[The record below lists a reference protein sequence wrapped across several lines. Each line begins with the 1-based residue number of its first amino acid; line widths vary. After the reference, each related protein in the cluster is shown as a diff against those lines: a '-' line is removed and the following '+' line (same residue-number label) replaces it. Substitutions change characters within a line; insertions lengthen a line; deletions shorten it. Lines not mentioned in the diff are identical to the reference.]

1 MARYLPA
8 AVPDG
13 MAYVGIIMRDPGLER
28 TAASHQRRPF
38 GLRLSHLVDPA
49 DADVQLN
56 LFRPSLGWFVRFF
69 FILDDT
75 DLSIAFD
82 IDQLHF

>member
-1 MARYLPA
+1 MARYLPG

-13 MAYVGIIMRDPGLER
+13 MAMSESSCAIRSWNVPLQAINGTL
-28 TAASHQRRPF
+28 F
-38 GLRLSHLVDPA
+38 GLRLSHLVDTA
-49 DADVQLN
+49 VADVQLN
-56 LFRPSLGWFVRFF
+56 LFPPSLGWFVRFF

>member
-1 MARYLPA
+1 MVRYLPA

-13 MAYVGIIMRDPGLER
+13 MAYVGIIMRDPELER
-28 TAASHQRRPF
+28 TPASHQRDTVWAAI
-38 GLRLSHLVDPA
+38 SHLVDPA
-49 DADVQLN
+49 VADVQLN
-56 LFRPSLGWFVRFF
+56 LFPPSLRWFVRFF